1 MTKLTNDYK
10 KKSKRAKCE
19 QVSILCARAS
29 VETESQRE
37 LLEHRRR
44 RRRRRTV
51 ATKRDTH
58 TNTEGVTHIFVREE
72 EKENVGKR
80 IYVDD
85 DESESKRYHESAQQN
100 DSTKKRD

>member
-1 MTKLTNDYK
+1 MTKLTNDSK

-44 RRRRRTV
+44 RTV

-58 TNTEGVTHIFVREE
+58 KHRGSNTHFLREE